1 MCIYRKIQ
9 FMSFYKKAEYNE
21 TVLWIDKMIKS
32 ADGTNLIIGIHW
44 GGRREQMY
52 DYGRE
57 KIP

>member
-1 MCIYRKIQ
+1 
-9 FMSFYKKAEYNE
+9 MSFYKKPEYNE
-21 TVLWIDKMIKS
+21 TVLWINKMIKS